1 MKERIE
7 AIIKYELASMTSG
20 SVYPIVKVVNY
31 FGVEEICKAYGCAK
45 YSEVIAKELVRIAFD
60 EADE

>member
-1 MKERIE
+1 
-7 AIIKYELASMTSG
+7 MTSG